1 MLERDDLSQ
10 ESGPPCCIT
19 GCDVRESGA
28 GSTCVIWGGKRMCYR
43 HFAAFHE
50 HQLSTVC
57 SDRGSGP
64 TPAEWA
70 VFVTSVTREE
80 VTQP

>member
-1 MLERDDLSQ
+1 MLERDDLDVDA
-10 ESGPPCCIT
+10 GPPCCIV

-28 GSTCVIWGGKRMCYR
+28 GSTCIAWGKRLCYR
-43 HFAAFHE
+43 HFATFYE
-50 HQLSTVC
+50 HPISIEC
-57 SDRGSGP
+57 GRRGTPP
-64 TPAEWA
+64 TPAEWG